1 MIDLKTAS
9 SQEIASYFSREV
21 NNFCFS
27 PKVTA
32 EDLKSSRLMKDLDLC
47 WLRILSDPAYRTD
60 LRNEKSSIVGRQ
72 LADIPFVK
80 RKIELV
86 DNPKME
92 DVAKRMAMDHRTLQQ
107 TFSGLVFYHFMLT
120 CNKRENQTLLKVM
133 GNSFYK
139 LPLI

>member
-1 MIDLKTAS
+1 MIDLKTAD
-9 SQEIASYFSREV
+9 SQEIASYFSCEV
-21 NNFCFS
+21 NNFCFN
-27 PKVTA
+27 PIAAA
-32 EDLKSSRLMKDLDLC
+32 EEQKSSRLMKDLDLC
-47 WLRILSDPAYRTD
+47 WIRILSDPAYRTD
-60 LRNEKSSIVGRQ
+60 LRNEKSALTGRQ
-72 LADIPFVK
+72 LAEIPFIAK
-80 RKIELV
+80 KIELI

-120 CNKRENQTLLKVM
+120 CNKRESQTLLGVM

>member
-1 MIDLKTAS
+1 MIDLTNAS

-21 NNFCFS
+21 NNFCFN
-27 PKVTA
+27 PKVAA
-32 EDLKSSRLMKDLDLC
+32 EEQKSSRLMKDLDLC
-47 WLRILSDPAYRTD
+47 WIRIISSPAYRTD
-60 LRNEKSSIVGRQ
+60 LRNEKSALTGRQ
-72 LADIPFVK
+72 LAEIPFIA
-80 RKIELV
+80 RKIEHL
-86 DNPKME
+86 DSPKME

-120 CNKRENQTLLKVM
+120 CNKRETQTLLGVM